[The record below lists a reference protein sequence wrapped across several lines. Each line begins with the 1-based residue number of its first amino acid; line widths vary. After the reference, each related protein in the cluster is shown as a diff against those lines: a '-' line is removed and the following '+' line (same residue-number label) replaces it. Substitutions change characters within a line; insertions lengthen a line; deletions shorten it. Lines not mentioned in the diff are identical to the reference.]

1 MCTNKAV
8 TCPKVTI
15 GFSTLLMLGMIISLA
30 VINSMFGDN
39 MECYATATD
48 TNSDGRRK
56 MSTDMN
62 YIAAQNPIGDD
73 FARVKLGMSNIAKS
87 VGLAPYMKQLPFAR
101 DNVRRLAGAPP
112 NDDSCDYAN
121 DGTCDDGGSGTTWYA
136 PCDCGTDVSDC
147 GVNRNAADCIA
158 APPPPPYSWG
168 SSNAKTAAASQAG
181 RDKVEKDVL
190 GVMNPLISIPAILC
204 WLFLMIGSVLTLQK
218 PACCG
223 MTMLTFGTVFSILS
237 FALYAACTYFL
248 LLYLSVI
255 ITVFKNAYGI
265 AEACS
270 GSDAHAICKCIDDT
284 QKMLSSTG
292 VGCLICT
299 IACMGAFVAS
309 ICASCGICTV
319 QKNEKNA
326 GNMGTQM
333 ASAVQGTAVPVAQPS
348 VV

>member
-62 YIAAQNPIGDD
+62 YFAAQNPIGDD
-73 FARVKLGMSNIAKS
+73 FARVKLSMSNIAKS

-181 RDKVEKDVL
+181 RDKVEKVR
-190 GVMNPLISIPAILC
+190 PPP
-204 WLFLMIGSVLTLQK
+204 TLQVPLSQPFPFDSSCVLLPTSCLGRAWRDEPVDFHSCHTLLALPDDRQRADPSEGK
-218 PACCG
+218 LP
-223 MTMLTFGTVFSILS
+223 TVRPR
-237 FALYAACTYFL
+237 
-248 LLYLSVI
+248 LLYTLPCTLHGHRRVGTKGRPKGGGGGPLGEFDQRSVHP
-255 ITVFKNAYGI
+255 VPPP
-265 AEACS
+265 
-270 GSDAHAICKCIDDT
+270 
-284 QKMLSSTG
+284 SSRS
-292 VGCLICT
+292 LR
-299 IACMGAFVAS
+299 AAA
-309 ICASCGICTV
+309 
-319 QKNEKNA
+319 
-326 GNMGTQM
+326 
-333 ASAVQGTAVPVAQPS
+333 
-348 VV
+348 